1 MGAVAEYLHALIA
14 RQVNEHHLVV
24 WFDPER
30 HYAELARTLSLPD
43 TAVTRYDGSFFAL
56 RHEIEPLL
64 SDTVAPRLVV
74 YVPLS
79 EEETSN
85 ALIELTTTGVVLKPG
100 QNTMQR
106 NTRLSVVARWALRE
120 SLGQAKADEVARQV
134 EAGKLSLADL

>member
-14 RQVNEHHLVV
+14 RQVNEHRLVV

-30 HYAELARTLSLPD
+30 HYAELARTFSVPD
-43 TAVTRYDGSFFAL
+43 TAVARYEGSFFAL

-64 SDTVAPRLVV
+64 NDTVAPRLVV

-85 ALIELTTTGVVLKPG
+85 ALMGLLRG
-100 QNTMQR
+100 QGGP
-106 NTRLSVVARWALRE
+106 ARERRDATPPRRCCK
-120 SLGQAKADEVARQV
+120 SRVDPARRH
-134 EAGKLSLADL
+134 SSTP